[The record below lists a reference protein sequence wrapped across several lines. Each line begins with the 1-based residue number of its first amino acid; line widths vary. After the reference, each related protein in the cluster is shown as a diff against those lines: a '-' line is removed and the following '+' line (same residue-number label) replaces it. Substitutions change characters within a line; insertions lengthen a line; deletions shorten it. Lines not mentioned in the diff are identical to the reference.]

1 MPINYAGSTSPHDID
16 PRRWER
22 CQREVASA
30 MIADGWPPKAG
41 KFREVCMR
49 RARKLFYKP

>member
-1 MPINYAGSTSPHDID
+1 MPTFAYTLHPHDID

-22 CQREVASA
+22 CQREVTAA

-41 KFREVCMR
+41 KFSEVCMR